1 MPAGAIADQYGMSP
15 RRDLGADLAQV
26 GVHGLGIGVGHDHGG
41 APRLRGG
48 RLLPS
53 VGADGSEDVGGDV
66 PVVAHHARAR
76 ADRCPDVGVAALLA
90 DAGFVPRVKPEGR
103 LWNQISNGPA
113 AAVGGSAALTRVQK
127 FFSAEENKSELKS
140 LMHTLSA
147 AFCLKK

>member
-41 APRLRGG
+41 ADGA
-48 RLLPS
+48 

-90 DAGFVPRVKPEGR
+90 DAGLVPRVKPEGR
-103 LWNQISNGPA
+103 LWNQISTGPA
-113 AAVGGSAALTRVQK
+113 ARS
-127 FFSAEENKSELKS
+127 EEHTSEPQS
-140 LMHTLSA
+140 LMRTSYA
-147 AFCLKK
+147 VF

>member
-103 LWNQISNGPA
+103 LWNQISTGPA
-113 AAVGGSAALTRVQK
+113 AAVGGSAALTR
-127 FFSAEENKSELKS
+127 SATRTEE
-140 LMHTLSA
+140 HTSA
-147 AFCLKK
+147 PPSIMTT